1 MSLVEAEE
9 KFKELIKLVSVAEV
23 RKLREAYENLK
34 RFAEGEEYRLSLVNE
49 VKEAVKQSVAQAVEN
64 KTLSVEEALDMVDS
78 VATLCMQYYGGVVG
92 YGWVDY
98 LNKFMG
104 DVIETLK
111 KNRRYHEWMEELWID
126 MQEVLKEVL
135 GG

>member
-34 RFAEGEEYRLSLVNE
+34 RFAEGEEYRLSLVDE
-49 VKEAVKQSVAQAVEN
+49 IKEAVKQSVAQAVEN

-78 VATLCMQYYGGVVG
+78 VATLCMQYYGAVVT
-92 YGWVDY
+92 YGWIDY
-98 LNKFMG
+98 LNKFIG

-126 MQEVLKEVL
+126 MQEVLKEML
-135 GG
+135 GV

>member
-1 MSLVEAEE
+1 MSIAEAEE

-34 RFAEGEEYRLSLVNE
+34 RFAEDGEYRLGLVNKI
-49 VKEAVKQSVAQAVEN
+49 KEAVKQSVAQAVEN
-64 KTLSVEEALDMVDS
+64 RTLSVEEALDIVDS
-78 VATLCMQYYGGVVG
+78 VATLCMLYYGPVIT
-92 YGWVDY
+92 YGWVDF
-98 LNKFMG
+98 LSKFIEE
-104 DVIETLK
+104 VIETLK
-111 KNRRYHEWMEELWID
+111 KNRHYYRWMEELWID